1 MSTAIAMIL
10 VALAAVVSA
19 YVAPPLGYIL
29 DLSTAE
35 VLIAT
40 VLGVSI
46 GSFVLVYAGSW
57 LTDKLIGRYYRLRN
71 KEVPERKDP
80 PEWMVAITERWGA
93 PGLGLLGPLT
103 IGGMASALLG
113 PALGIPKRRLAV
125 WLAVGSAVMFT
136 LYTLLV
142 AYAVT
147 TS

>member
-1 MSTAIAMIL
+1 MTTALAMLI

-29 DLSTAE
+29 DLSTTE

-40 VLGVSI
+40 VLGVSV
-46 GSFVLVYAGSW
+46 GSFVLVYAGAW
-57 LTDKLIGRYYRLRN
+57 MTDKLITRYYRLRK
-71 KEVPERKDP
+71 KEMPERKDP
-80 PEWMVAITERWGA
+80 PEWLVSIAERYGA
-93 PGLGLLGPLT
+93 PGLGIIGPLT

-113 PALGIPKRRLAV
+113 PAIGIPKRKLAP
-125 WLAVGSAVMFT
+125 WLAVGSAVLFT
-136 LYTLLV
+136 AYTLLV